1 MSSEVIKKEEN
12 TVTLKVII
20 SAETFEEA
28 INKAYGKM
36 KFRFNVPGFR
46 KGRVPR
52 KIIELNYG
60 PEVFYEEAIN
70 IAFPD
75 AYTQA
80 LEDHK
85 IDPVDTPMI
94 EDMEEVVKGE
104 DVVLTISTQVMP
116 EVVVKDYK
124 GIEVE
129 KVEYNV
135 EDEDVEKELDSMV
148 QKNARMIA
156 IEDRPVKDGDMVIID
171 YKGMADG
178 VAFEGG
184 TAERQNLT
192 IGSGQFIPGF
202 EEQIIGAN
210 IGDEIDVKVTFPEEY
225 HSEDLAGKEAVFEV
239 KLHEIKEKELPLLD
253 DEFAKDVS
261 EFDTLEELRTDIKTK
276 QEEEQ
281 KNRAEQE
288 LRNNAVGAV
297 VDKVEINIPEAMIER
312 QIDSMIRDFEFS
324 LSYQGLNLEY
334 YYNATGTNED
344 ALRQQMEED
353 AKTRVKTQLVLD
365 EIRELE
371 NIEATEEEV
380 DEEIAK
386 MADQYKQEVE
396 KLKESLREDDVLYI
410 KDSIMTKKTIDF
422 IVENAKI
429 V

>member
-135 EDEDVEKELDSMV
+135 EDEDVEKELDIMV